1 MPRRS
6 LGRFAVVVAVAASS
20 GCTHTRETPCPR
32 PEPPFRVEL
41 TAVDGAL
48 PSDTSLVVTY
58 NGSTG
63 ESFDLVHRGAGN
75 VDVCCRTA
83 TSVIDQGP
91 LPAVNCGTPKTDDD
105 AGDGGPPVAILCQLW
120 TGGNATI
127 DVTGQGYAPLED
139 DLLGQLL
146 GDGCGVETTDV
157 REVLE
162 RPEAG
167 TGN

>member
-1 MPRRS
+1 MPKRFLRRV
-6 LGRFAVVVAVAASS
+6 AVVAAAAATA
-20 GCTHTRETPCPR
+20 CNHTRTAPCPR

-48 PSDTSLVVTY
+48 PSDTHLVVTY

-63 ESFDLVHRGAGN
+63 ESFDLIHQGAGN
-75 VDVCCRTA
+75 VDVCCRTT
-83 TSVIDQGP
+83 TSVVVEGP
-91 LPAVNCGTPKTDDD
+91 LPEVSCGATTNHAD
-105 AGDGGPPVAILCQLW
+105 AGDGGPPIAILCQLW
-120 TGGNATI
+120 TGGNAQI

-157 REVLE
+157 HEVLE
-162 RPEAG
+162 RPEG
-167 TGN
+167 GSN

>member
-1 MPRRS
+1 
-6 LGRFAVVVAVAASS
+6 VVAVAATASIA
-20 GCTHTRETPCPR
+20 CNHTRTSPCPR

-41 TAVDGAL
+41 TAVDGTL
-48 PSDTSLVVTY
+48 PADTNLVVTY
-58 NGSTG
+58 NGSNG
-63 ESFDLVHRGAGN
+63 ESFDLVHKGASN
-75 VDVCCRTA
+75 VDVCCRA
-83 TSVIDQGP
+83 SNSVIVEGP
-91 LPAVNCGTPKTDDD
+91 LPEVTCGASKSDID
-105 AGDGGPPVAILCQLW
+105 AGDGGATVAILCQLW
-120 TGGNATI
+120 TGGNAQI

-146 GDGCGVETTDV
+146 GDGCGSQTSDV